1 MHNIQ
6 QITIVGTGLLG
17 ASCGLGLRAAGY
29 SGRIVGIGRRLETV
43 ERARELGCVDEAA
56 TDLGVAV
63 QASQLVVLATPL
75 GTFTQLLVT
84 LARFD
89 HGDLVMTD
97 VGSTKQQVCA
107 DAQRLLPVPARFVGS
122 HPMAGGEQ
130 HGPDAAKADLLQGK
144 PCVITAG
151 PDTDPHALRTVETL
165 WSTLGMRLVHMP
177 ADQHDKKVAC
187 ISHLPHALSS
197 LLLKIAVD
205 QGGLD
210 LASTGFRD
218 TTRVA
223 SGDPQ
228 VWRDIFATNRQ
239 AVLETIDAFIQETS
253 EFRKVLADGDDYRLF
268 EILRHAK
275 QVRDDWIKRL

>member
-29 SGRIVGIGRRLETV
+29 RGRLVGIGRRLETV
-43 ERARELGCVDEAA
+43 ERARDLGCVDEAA
-56 TDLGVAV
+56 TDLGTAV
-63 QASQLVVLATPL
+63 KASQLVVLATPL
-75 GTFTQLLVT
+75 GTFAQLLVA

-89 HGDLVMTD
+89 HEGLVITD
-97 VGSTKQQVCA
+97 VGSTKQQVCD
-107 DAQRLLPVPARFVGS
+107 DAHRLLPVPARFVGA
-122 HPMAGGEQ
+122 HPMAGSEQ
-130 HGPDAAKADLLQGK
+130 HGPDAAKADLFQRK

-151 PDTDPHALRTVETL
+151 PDTDPHALKTVETL

-177 ADQHDKKVAC
+177 ADQHDRKVAC

-205 QGGLD
+205 QEGLD

-218 TTRVA
+218 TTRIA

-239 AVLETIDAFIQETS
+239 AVLETLDAFIQES
-253 EFRKVLADGDDYRLF
+253 AEFRRVLAEGDDYRLF

>member
-1 MHNIQ
+1 MLEIQ
-6 QITIVGTGLLG
+6 QITIIGTGLLG

-29 SGRIVGIGRRLETV
+29 GGRIVGVGRRLETV
-43 ERARELGCVDEAA
+43 ERAQKLGCVDEAA
-56 TDLGVAV
+56 TDLGAAV

-75 GTFTQLLVT
+75 GTFAQLLVT

-89 HGDLVMTD
+89 HKDLVITD
-97 VGSTKQQVCA
+97 VGSTKQQVCT
-107 DAQRLLPVPARFVGS
+107 DAHRLLPAPARFVGS

-130 HGPDAAKADLLQGK
+130 HGPEAATADLFQRK

-151 PDTDPHALRTVETL
+151 PDTDPRALQTVETL
-165 WSTLGMRLVHMP
+165 WTTLGMRLVHMP
-177 ADQHDKKVAC
+177 PDQHDREVAR
-187 ISHLPHALSS
+187 ISHLPHALAS
-197 LLLKIAVD
+197 LILKIAVD
-205 QGGLD
+205 HGTLD

-239 AVLETIDAFIQETS
+239 AVLETIDTFIKESS
-253 EFRKVLADGDDYRLF
+253 EFRRVLAEGDDYRLF

-275 QVRDDWIKRL
+275 LVRDDWIKQL